1 MENYSFS
8 QKYVRVRMRRF
19 FQGQHK
25 HVYTGR
31 VISEHDHCL
40 VLLGRSFHFRKI
52 SSSGAISGEA
62 VGEESGLSIEPVS
75 ERAIPWASIY
85 FAQIIEEAVN
95 FEASPVW
102 SPSGRIVLDDRNKTF
117 ITSTRDHWE

>member
-25 HVYTGR
+25 HVYIGR

-62 VGEESGLSIEPVS
+62 VGEDSGLSIEPVS
-75 ERAIPWASIY
+75 ERAIPWASIE

-102 SPSGRIVLDDRNKTF
+102 SPSGHIVLDDRNKTF
-117 ITSTRDHWE
+117 ITSTRDHGE